1 VIRRLGRG
9 DWTPRTTHPTLLA
22 VQLVAL
28 WQAGLRGLDYVGGT
42 VAGLDRAAGNPL
54 YGWLLYAS
62 TVLVLAGLAAH
73 RGGPVILGHALL
85 GSWYLGL
92 GVDTLRAVDL
102 NGYLTGGLL
111 LGGVGAWALVDGT
124 SWPHR
129 FAGVAGMLLGQWLLV
144 EGLGVDYRAGTGLI
158 AAGLLH
164 GTLAV
169 GTFVLW
175 QRQRLRRVVDD
186 ERAPGAD

>member
-1 VIRRLGRG
+1 MRVVG
-9 DWTPRTTHPTLLA
+9 DWSPRASHPTLLA

-28 WQAGLRGLDYVGGT
+28 WQAGLRGLDYAGG
-42 VAGLDRAAGNPL
+42 VREGLDVFAGNPL
-54 YGWLLYAS
+54 YGWLLYGS
-62 TVLVLAGLAAH
+62 TVLVLVGLAIR

-85 GSWYLGL
+85 GSWYFGL
-92 GVDTLRAVDL
+92 GVDTLASTSTLLRPDV
-102 NGYLTGGLL
+102 L
-111 LGGVGAWALVDGT
+111 LGLVVSGLGAYALLGRSRLVY
-124 SWPHR
+124 R
-129 FAGVAGMLLGQWLLV
+129 FLGVAGMLAGQAILV
-144 EGLGVDYRAGTGLI
+144 TGLGGDYRAGTGLV

-186 ERAPGAD
+186 ERAP